1 MLALLE
7 FFDFIKHRHHDHDGV
22 DNLNTRYI
30 CMYALAIGFLLF
42 ASEYGVNSIQCFDK
56 ASWRPSWKQYSD
68 DLCFIE
74 GSYFVNLTET
84 DKLPAPDEL
93 KNLKKVSFYQWTP
106 FIFVL
111 IAFMFH
117 LPRVFWASVN
127 STSYLYFQELCETS
141 LEYEE
146 KEHRE
151 CVKKFDTVSTSQPPR
166 MPAHFGIGFVNRFYN
181 EKISDKYL
189 IISYFIVKFWHI
201 FNVVVA
207 HLLLCLF
214 IGDNIQDPFGYK
226 TFFNVISGVDWR
238 KSGAFPRLTTCLVQ
252 IRQYDFGRFDR
263 YKREQVQCFLAAN
276 NYIEKIFIF
285 TWALFAFLFI
295 RNCWSLI
302 EWARKIWKSKS
313 YVCEIVRAR
322 LSEKK
327 KNNFEKN
334 IEEYANILLPDAR
347 FAILMA
353 SSQTRD
359 FVGGADLTA
368 NFIKWDTSR
377 NGSA

>member
-56 ASWRPSWKQYSD
+56 ASWRSSWKQYSD

-84 DKLPAPDEL
+84 NKLPAPDEL

-117 LPRVFWASVN
+117 MPRVFWGSIN
-127 STSYLYFQELCETS
+127 STSC
-141 LEYEE
+141 
-146 KEHRE
+146 K
-151 CVKKFDTVSTSQPPR
+151 
-166 MPAHFGIGFVNRFYN
+166 FYN

-214 IGDNIQDPFGYK
+214 ICDNIQDPLGYK

-238 KSGAFPRLTTCLVQ
+238 KSGAFPRLTTCLVE
-252 IRQYDFGRFDR
+252 IRQYDMGRFDR

-285 TWALFAFLFI
+285 TWALFAILFI

-302 EWARKIWKSKS
+302 EWACKIWKSKS

-322 LSEKK
+322 LSEMKQ
-327 KNNFEKN
+327 KNSFEKN

-359 FVGGADLTA
+359 FVGGTDLAA
-368 NFIKWDTSR
+368 NFLSWDTSR
-377 NGSA
+377 DGSA